1 MHRAIAERDVA
12 ETAMTEDEAL
22 DLYREMVRAR
32 EFDNRALALQRRGWM
47 SGYPPFRGQE
57 ATQVGVAHAMEQSD
71 WLVPTYRS
79 NAAQIARGVP
89 MSDLFAFRKGH
100 AEFQSGHDIPVFPQA
115 VPIATQLPH
124 AVGLG
129 MASRHR
135 DDETAILTLF
145 GDGAT
150 SEGDFHEA
158 MNFAGVFD
166 APVVFCCENNGWAIS
181 LPRERQTASETIAG
195 KATAYG
201 FEGVQVDGMD
211 PIAVAE
217 CVADALATAHESGP
231 VLIESLT
238 YRLGAHTTSD
248 DPSRYREEDPELPE
262 WRTGDPVERY
272 EAYLREQGLLDDETV
287 TEIRED
293 ADATVDAAV
302 EHVDAMADPEPGEV
316 FDHVYER
323 LPAELQRQR
332 SAVQSAGD
340 STQN

>member
-1 MHRAIAERDVA
+1 MHRAIADRDIEATAVTEA
-12 ETAMTEDEAL
+12 EAV

-32 EFDNRALALQRRGWM
+32 TFDDRALALQRRGWM

-57 ATQVGVAHAMEQSD
+57 ATQVGVAHAMEQWD

-89 MSDLFAFRKGH
+89 MSDLFAFRKGY
-100 AEFQSGHDIPVFPQA
+100 AEFQSDHDIPVFPQA

-129 MASRHR
+129 MASQQC
-135 DDETAILTLF
+135 DDELAILTLF

-166 APVVFCCENNGWAIS
+166 APIVFCCENNGWAIS

-195 KATAYG
+195 KASAYG
-201 FEGVQVDGMD
+201 VEGRRVDGMD

-217 CVADALATAHESGP
+217 CVADALATARESGP

-248 DPSRYREEDPELPE
+248 DPSRYREAGSELPE
-262 WRTGDPVERY
+262 WRTGDPIERY

-287 TEIRED
+287 AECRDD
-293 ADATVDAAV
+293 AEVTVDTAV
-302 EHVDAMADPEPGEV
+302 ERVDAMGDPEPGEV
-316 FDHVYER
+316 FDHLYER
-323 LPAELQRQR
+323 LPTELRRQR
-332 SAVQSAGD
+332 SAVVSAPD
-340 STQN
+340 WE